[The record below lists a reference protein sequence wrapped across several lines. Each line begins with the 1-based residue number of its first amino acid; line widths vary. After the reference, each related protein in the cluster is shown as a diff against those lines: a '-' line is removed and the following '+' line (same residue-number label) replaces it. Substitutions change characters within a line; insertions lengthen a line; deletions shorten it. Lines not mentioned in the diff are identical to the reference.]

1 MTTSGRGRAFSR
13 RSLIRT
19 AGIIPAA
26 GALISVSD
34 AFAAPKRS
42 QFAAPNFLRN
52 QGKQE
57 ITHWV
62 YSSLLVD
69 KDTLEPV
76 PADTTENT
84 LEYFQW
90 SVDEFAKQNPDI
102 TVKLEYLPHDQTWF
116 AKIDTS
122 LFAGIPPDVVQGPV
136 SEAAKYVPLGAL
148 APIDSYLTPEDIADL
163 VESVRTES
171 SFDGKSYIWP
181 WRLSFGGGIGM
192 NASVFKEAGA
202 EALLPAGE
210 KRRWSMDQALEAF
223 KATTIDSNGD
233 GTPDIYGTVLIT
245 DIHYHITQ
253 FMFGFGARLFNE
265 DETAFALNSPEGVAG
280 LQWIV
285 DLEKTH
291 GVAVPG
297 SAVRKAA
304 EGSQLFNER
313 KAATYPSQGAGIT
326 PPEWKNAEGFEFYW
340 APPPSVEGKD
350 PAVMTNIHGHYVFQQ
365 EDAARTE
372 AAQQWAKFLTRP
384 DAVALSL
391 KNWGMPPARQSLWSE
406 VTDEN
411 QKIGLAFTEIMTTF
425 GRRASA
431 AEITFT
437 TVPRALEA
445 ALSGEKTPQEAL
457 DEAAE
462 TANKLI
468 EDAIAAAEE
477 AQG

>member
-1 MTTSGRGRAFSR
+1 
-13 RSLIRT
+13 
-19 AGIIPAA
+19 
-26 GALISVSD
+26 
-34 AFAAPKRS
+34 
-42 QFAAPNFLRN
+42 
-52 QGKQE
+52 
-57 ITHWV
+57 
-62 YSSLLVD
+62 
-69 KDTLEPV
+69 
-76 PADTTENT
+76 
-84 LEYFQW
+84 
-90 SVDEFAKQNPDI
+90 
-102 TVKLEYLPHDQTWF
+102 
-116 AKIDTS
+116 
-122 LFAGIPPDVVQGPV
+122 
-136 SEAAKYVPLGAL
+136 
-148 APIDSYLTPEDIADL
+148 
-163 VESVRTES
+163 
-171 SFDGKSYIWP
+171 
-181 WRLSFGGGIGM
+181 
-192 NASVFKEAGA
+192 
-202 EALLPAGE
+202 
-210 KRRWSMDQALEAF
+210 MDQALEAF

-285 DLEKTH
+285 DLEKVH
-291 GVAVPG
+291 KVAIPG

-326 PPEWKNAEGFEFYW
+326 PPEWKGAEGFEYYW

-372 AAQQWAKFLTRP
+372 AAQQWTKFLTRP

-391 KNWGMPPARQSLWSE
+391 KNWGMPPARQSLWGE

-411 QKIGLAFTEIMTTF
+411 QKIGLTFTEIMTTF

-445 ALSGEKTPQEAL
+445 ALSGEKSPQEAL

-462 TANKLI
+462 AANKLI
-468 EDAIAAAEE
+468 EDAIKAAEE